1 MGNIQSNLSILNNML
16 LRNTSSVYTKLLNID
31 IKKSFIDIYELDI
44 NNIYENVIIKNKET
58 KIYTK
63 KLSETDKTYV
73 KQKLDNIQSE
83 YDKGKKNSTSDLY
96 IGYYFI
102 DGYIAK
108 NRYIRG
114 PLFTIPCELKK
125 NKSENKIE
133 VEYILNPL
141 QDEPILNAMLIM
153 EICKYNS
160 IEIDENLI
168 NSVEIIRE
176 DEEVDIIQ
184 KIFNAIG
191 AKYYI
196 EDNNNEDT
204 RFVKFKSYPK
214 GENPKLEEFLEENRF
229 RLTKSM
235 VLGIFNKNKPS
246 IYNNYLS
253 LINKAKNSDNMGL
266 LQNILSSEL
275 DEDNYDKF
283 NGKDKNIVNNT
294 DESDK
299 YFLSQLDFSQ
309 EEAVLSVGHKEV
321 VTIEGPPGT
330 GKSEVIASIISNNI
344 MKNKNILMV
353 CEKDVALKVILDK
366 YENKDLSKY
375 IMHITEIKN
384 FSKYKKKLYDD
395 IIEII
400 NTRPDDINTNIY
412 NLNNEIQNCI
422 NELDEIKMQLYNKEF
437 GMSLHELYMYKKE
450 AVEEVDFGVDFP
462 SAEFTILKLE
472 NMKFAINVIAENLA
486 KLNGNKLVRVVDD
499 KVNLKCIDLKINTL
513 TKIYDNLNKN
523 NQLSSIKNI
532 YNVYSNKSNIISDI
546 ERYENYI
553 NNKYSLI
560 DKFKSKLFEM
570 FKLNSIVNKLN
581 LDKSKDN
588 EFIKQELS
596 RIRENIDLYKKLEL
610 EIENLNKLFTNQ
622 YIDELKKDIY
632 NPDKFKGQLKQ
643 IKDLTEKIEY
653 LHFIKSEREKL
664 EPPQQHVIDVLIKEE
679 IGVKK
684 NIENLNEYW
693 YKIIQNELVKS
704 WIRFLESKH
713 DLAYKASSHNNI
725 YDEICKKLSDTLWK
739 KTKIIP
745 KEIERKIINNISNL
759 EEDKI
764 KNLQISIKKSNKKAS
779 NKKIISESIE
789 NGLLICKPI
798 WLVTP
803 EVATSILPLQQ
814 GLFDIIIFDEASQM
828 ALEDSIPCIYRG
840 KKIVVAG
847 DTKQLPPP
855 KFNNIDL
862 EVEEFDNLEVD
873 EYKELLSNSESLLH
887 YMKHKYHNSKVFLN
901 YHYRSKYKELINF
914 SNHAFYDGDINIVPN
929 ALYDEENEPIEYIY
943 LEDGRINNG
952 ANMTEAKRLVDV
964 LKETMKKYDNQS
976 IGIVAFT
983 KNQQKAIEKEID
995 DRKSIDLEFDSYY
1008 LNHINRDELDK
1019 RIFISNI
1026 DEIQGDQRDI
1036 IIFSVGYAPRESNG
1050 KVDGSIT
1057 GNLNSKDGKYRL
1069 NVAISRAKNKIILL
1083 TSIRSNML
1091 PPSSDEG
1098 EGRSLLKH
1106 YLDYCEAIFLNH
1118 KEKADKI
1125 LKEVCSNKD
1134 INNLKY
1140 TNKDESP
1147 LETQIREALVN
1158 KGVCLNQQVQQLGF
1172 RIDMAVIDPRNANR
1186 YLLAIEAD
1194 GATYH
1199 SSRTA
1204 KERDLYRQRLLEE
1217 KGWEFIRIWSKD
1229 WWNNKDREVE
1239 RVLRKIEELTTN
1251 QYKNFK

>member
-1 MGNIQSNLSILNNML
+1 M
-16 LRNTSSVYTKLLNID
+16 
-31 IKKSFIDIYELDI
+31 
-44 NNIYENVIIKNKET
+44 
-58 KIYTK
+58 
-63 KLSETDKTYV
+63 
-73 KQKLDNIQSE
+73 
-83 YDKGKKNSTSDLY
+83 
-96 IGYYFI
+96 
-102 DGYIAK
+102 
-108 NRYIRG
+108 
-114 PLFTIPCELKK
+114 
-125 NKSENKIE
+125 
-133 VEYILNPL
+133 
-141 QDEPILNAMLIM
+141 
-153 EICKYNS
+153 
-160 IEIDENLI
+160 
-168 NSVEIIRE
+168 
-176 DEEVDIIQ
+176 
-184 KIFNAIG
+184 
-191 AKYYI
+191 
-196 EDNNNEDT
+196 
-204 RFVKFKSYPK
+204 
-214 GENPKLEEFLEENRF
+214 EEFLKENRF

-275 DEDNYDKF
+275 DENNYDKF

-309 EEAVLSVGHKEV
+309 EEAVLSVDNKNV

-353 CEKDVALKVILDK
+353 CEKDAALKVISDK
-366 YENKDLSKY
+366 YENKGLSKY

-384 FSKYKKKLYDD
+384 FRKYKKKLYDD

-400 NTRPDDINTNIY
+400 NTRPNDINTNIY

-422 NELDEIKMQLYNKEF
+422 NELDEIKMQLYSKEY
-437 GMSLHELYMYKKE
+437 GMSLHELYMYPIE
-450 AVEEVDFGVDFP
+450 NIEEVDLGVNFP
-462 SAEFTILKLE
+462 SAEFNISKLE
-472 NMKFAINVIAENLA
+472 NIRSDINIIANNLA
-486 KLNGNKLVRVVDD
+486 KLNGNKLVRKVDN
-499 KVNLKCIDLKINTL
+499 KINLKCVDLRINKL
-513 TKIYDNLNKN
+513 TKIYEELNKN
-523 NQLSSIKNI
+523 NQLSLIKSL
-532 YNVYSNKSNIISDI
+532 YNVYSDKSSIISDI
-546 ERYENYI
+546 EKYENYI
-553 NNKYSLI
+553 HHKHSLI
-560 DKFKSKLFEM
+560 DRLKSKLFEI

-581 LDKSKDN
+581 LDESKIKDN

-596 RIRENIDLYKKLEL
+596 RIRQNIDLYEQLDS
-610 EIENLNKLFTNQ
+610 EIENLNTLFTNQ
-622 YIDELKKDIY
+622 YIGELKEEVY
-632 NPDKFKGQLKQ
+632 NHDKFKIQLEQ
-643 IKDLTEKIEY
+643 IKDLTEKIGY
-653 LHFIKSEREKL
+653 LHIIKTQKEKL
-664 EPPQQHVIDVLIKEE
+664 ELSQQHVIDILIKEE
-679 IGVKK
+679 IGIKK
-684 NIENLNEYW
+684 NIENLGEYW

-704 WIRFLESKH
+704 WIRFLESKY
-713 DLAYKASSHNNI
+713 DLAYKVSSHNNI
-725 YDEICKKLSDTLWK
+725 YNEIRKKLSDTLDK
-739 KTKIIP
+739 KIEIIP

-759 EEDKI
+759 GEEKI
-764 KNLQISIKKSNKKAS
+764 KNLQRSTKKSNKKVS
-779 NKKIISESIE
+779 NKKFISESIE

-798 WLVTP
+798 WLLTP
-803 EVATSILPLQQ
+803 EVATSILPLKQ

-855 KFNNIDL
+855 KFNNVDL
-862 EVEEFDNLEVD
+862 EVEEFDNIEVD
-873 EYKELLSNSESLLH
+873 EDKELLSNSESLLH
-887 YMKHKYHNSKVFLN
+887 YMRHKYHNSKVFLN

-929 ALYDEENEPIEYIY
+929 AFYDEENKPIEYIY
-943 LEDGRINNG
+943 VEDGRINDGTNIL
-952 ANMTEAKRLVDV
+952 EAKKLVDV
-964 LKETMKKYDNQS
+964 LKEVMKDENQS
-976 IGIVAFT
+976 IGIIAFT
-983 KNQQKAIEKEID
+983 KNQQKAIKREID

-1008 LNHINRDELDK
+1008 SNHMSKGESDK
-1019 RIFISNI
+1019 KILISNI

-1036 IIFSVGYAPRESNG
+1036 IIFSVGYAPREKNG
-1050 KVDGSIT
+1050 KIDGNVT

-1083 TSIRSNML
+1083 TSIKSNML
-1091 PPSSDEG
+1091 PPSSDDG
-1098 EGRSLLKH
+1098 EGRSLLRH

-1118 KEKADKI
+1118 KEKVDEI
-1125 LKEVCSNKD
+1125 LKKVCSNKD

-1158 KGVCLNQQVQQLGF
+1158 KGVCLNQQVEQLGF
-1172 RIDMAVIDPRNANR
+1172 RIDMAVIDPRNSNR

-1239 RVLRKIEELTTN
+1239 RVLIKIEELTT
-1251 QYKNFK
+1251 K